1 MKAALAKASVAA
13 LLCMVGVLAFYL
25 IFGKW
30 PLSGLILLVVPVL
43 VFVRAIG
50 PGEE

>member
-1 MKAALAKASVAA
+1 MKAALAKTSVAV
-13 LLCMVGVLAFYL
+13 LLCLLGVLAFYL

-30 PLSGLILLVVPVL
+30 PMSGLILLAVPVL
-43 VFVRAIG
+43 VFARAIG